1 MTLREKHSRRNREK
15 KISGREG
22 REPPGTHLII
32 DWQCEIYEAEH
43 GTSTVKAH
51 QPVGNRLNRNRPA
64 STEKDQEGGSETRQR
79 PRTGRVGLRVG
90 RMESVGAVGMVQRD
104 GPKFGALAEVS
115 WVWS

>member
-1 MTLREKHSRRNREK
+1 MEK

-43 GTSTVKAH
+43 GTSIVKAH

-64 STEKDQEGGSETRQR
+64 STEKDQEGG
-79 PRTGRVGLRVG
+79 
-90 RMESVGAVGMVQRD
+90 
-104 GPKFGALAEVS
+104 
-115 WVWS
+115 

>member
-1 MTLREKHSRRNREK
+1 MKKRN
-15 KISGREG
+15 SGREG

-64 STEKDQEGGSETRQR
+64 STEKDQEG
-79 PRTGRVGLRVG
+79 
-90 RMESVGAVGMVQRD
+90 VQRRVKGLERGEWD
-104 GPKFGALAEVS
+104 WGWEG
-115 WVWS
+115 